1 MNIDTKMVPQLTP
14 KRISYLR
21 EGDLDRKGL
30 IKVWPT
36 VVVSRHLRQ
45 RTSRKGKVDAN
56 ESNLNIMVAVETYE
70 LLIHARVPYSIDG
83 NPVDIR

>member
-1 MNIDTKMVPQLTP
+1 MGSEMCIRDR
-14 KRISYLR
+14 RISYLR

-30 IKVWPT
+30 PKVWPT

-45 RTSRKGKVDAN
+45 RTSRRGKVDAN